1 MRLRLECDVD
11 SQSVCNKILEIELEN
26 GHVLTLYPDDSGI
39 LHRMTIEASTSE
51 YETSTGSVP
60 ERKMLKVVFKI
71 DEQLRDQLLDD
82 LRFVESALCMY
93 AVHEVKWRDAR
104 VSLVPENQQE
114 AERQQVSSS
123 RVTYRYEDPP
133 KPLKTH
139 LLRDCFRPL
148 TVPLTFFREGEVLYR
163 DFRYISSFRSFYY
176 ILEGFYA
183 AGSHRNEEQAF
194 KADQELVDTVRVAL
208 DQLAGGDHETRI
220 YGLLDRYGKP
230 RTPEGVLEL
239 LVLLRHNIQ
248 HYFHLAEGQR
258 LAEGEAAEDFRSA
271 ALLAMLV
278 SIQVLW
284 RKVDILQ
291 RMHRK
296 ESSADEQP
304 S

>member
-11 SQSVCNKILEIELEN
+11 SQSVCDEIRKIELEN
-26 GHVLTLYPDDSGI
+26 GHVLTLYPDASGI

-51 YETSTGSVP
+51 YETSTSSVP
-60 ERKMLKVVFKI
+60 ERKMLKVIFKI
-71 DEQLRDQLLDD
+71 DEQLKHQLLDD

-93 AVHEVKWRDAR
+93 GVHEVRWRNAR

-114 AERQQVSSS
+114 REGQQVSSS
-123 RVTYRYEDPP
+123 TGKHRYEDSP

-139 LLRDCFRPL
+139 LLRGCFRPL
-148 TVPLTFFREGEVLYR
+148 TVPLMFFREGEVFYR
-163 DFRYISSFRSFYY
+163 HFRYTSSFRSFYY

-183 AGSHRNEEQAF
+183 AGSYRKEERVF
-194 KADQELVDTVRVAL
+194 KANQELVDAVRGAL
-208 DQLAGGDHETRI
+208 DKLAGGDNEVRI
-220 YGLLDRYGKP
+220 YGLLNRYRKAH
-230 RTPEGVLEL
+230 TPEEVLGL
-239 LVLLRHNIQ
+239 LVLLRHKIQ
-248 HYFHLAEGQR
+248 HYFHLAKGQR
-258 LAEGEAAEDFRSA
+258 LAEGEASEDFRSA

-278 SIQVLW
+278 SIEVLW
-284 RKVDILQ
+284 KKVDILQ